1 MAPGQGNLLFLARPV
16 SYGNLLILT
25 KVASTNRPCLRP
37 CPRNIF
43 GKSSYESVSLEP
55 NLQPRLRIKMHILNF
70 LRLLVLLLLP
80 ASISAA
86 VVDRIVYT
94 PGHSGDLNSTSP
106 NLVRRD
112 TIHWGSDDE
121 SQDACDSDATPE
133 KTDGSE
139 FLKLDCVEI
148 IKFNQRFGRY
158 TISGY
163 TDGKW
168 AKINIRNTCAIAV
181 ARKDD
186 STNDFE

>member
-1 MAPGQGNLLFLARPV
+1 
-16 SYGNLLILT
+16 
-25 KVASTNRPCLRP
+25 
-37 CPRNIF
+37 
-43 GKSSYESVSLEP
+43 
-55 NLQPRLRIKMHILNF
+55 MHILIF

-80 ASISAA
+80 VSISAA

-94 PGHSGDLNSTSP
+94 PGHSRDINNTSP
-106 NLVRRD
+106 NLVRRS
-112 TIHWGSDDE
+112 TIHWGSDAE

-139 FLKLDCVEI
+139 FLKVDCVEI
-148 IKFNQRFGRY
+148 LKFNTRFGRY

-163 TDGKW
+163 NDGKW
-168 AKINIRNTCAIAV
+168 AKINIKNTCTIAV

>member
-1 MAPGQGNLLFLARPV
+1 
-16 SYGNLLILT
+16 
-25 KVASTNRPCLRP
+25 
-37 CPRNIF
+37 
-43 GKSSYESVSLEP
+43 
-55 NLQPRLRIKMHILNF
+55 MHILDF
-70 LRLLVLLLLP
+70 LRLLLLLLLP

-94 PGHSGDLNSTSP
+94 PGHSRDINNTSP
-106 NLVRRD
+106 NLLRRSS
-112 TIHWGSDDE
+112 IHWGSDDE

-133 KTDGSE
+133 KTEGSE
-139 FLKLDCVEI
+139 FLKVDCAEI
-148 IKFNQRFGRY
+148 FNFNSRHGRY

-181 ARKDD
+181 ARKDN